1 MKGVNEIH
9 MNAQTMREAVQE
21 YLDKRAVSQ
30 ESQDWVTCIKVN
42 SKYVAEFQVVVRGKG
57 DDE

>member
-1 MKGVNEIH
+1 MRGINEIR

-21 YLDKRAVSQ
+21 YLDRRAVSQ
-30 ESQDWVTCIKVN
+30 TADYVTCIKVN
-42 SKYVAEFQVVVRGKG
+42 SKYIAEFQVVVRGKG